1 MVSATGTGP
10 FGAPGELAHPAENAN
25 RITAVAIPS
34 RRRDGRSFGTS
45 GNGSSARSSGIH
57 RPAGGAGTGKRV
69 GGITNALVVMDTCA
83 CWGVAP
89 SVAAT
94 EAGDT
99 VQVEPM
105 SAPAHARPT
114 GDLNPPIGVMV
125 TVNVRVFPAFTFSV
139 AAGPVNPKSG
149 AAVPF
154 PLSVMICGLPPASSA
169 SDSVPVRAPKE
180 IGRASCREGELAPA
194 AEVAGLVG
202 QALAPVLIAAKSP
215 EAANE
220 FIVKAAGPVFV
231 IIACIGVVLSASG
244 WLPMPALVGANP
256 TPGAVPFP
264 LSVMIC
270 GLPPGSAVRGGGP
283 VRAPEA
289 VGVKVTLMVQFAPA
303 AKVAGLVG
311 QALAPV
317 LGAAKSLEAAN
328 ELIVKAAAPVFVSV
342 TVIGALVV
350 ASSWLPKSRLV
361 GANPTP
367 GAVPFPLREN
377 ICGLPPAS
385 SASDSV
391 PVRAPEAVGV
401 KVTLMVQFA
410 PAAKV
415 AGLVG
420 QALAPVL
427 VAAKSLEAAN
437 ELIVKAAA
445 PVFVS
450 VTVIGALVVASS
462 WLPKSRLVG
471 ANPTPGAFEPVPIK
485 HNIGRAQAWTAVTNQ
500 PRIPPDAFRV
510 KVTCIVLVT
519 LLSKVPRLLR
529 PTLFPYTTLFR
540 SLEAANELIVKAA
553 APVFVSV
560 TVIGALVVASSWLP
574 KSRPVGANPTPGE
587 FEPVPLRLTF
597 CGLFK
602 SSSVKTSVA
611 ASAAATDGVKVTL
624 TLH

>member
-34 RRRDGRSFGTS
+34 RTRNGRIFGTS
-45 GNGSSARSSGIH
+45 ANSSSARNSGIH
-57 RPAGGAGTGKRV
+57 RQAGGAGTGKRV

-154 PLSVMICGLPPASSA
+154 PLSVMICGLPP
-169 SDSVPVRAPKE
+169 
-180 IGRASCREGELAPA
+180 
-194 AEVAGLVG
+194 GLEERRVG
-202 QALAPVLIAAKSP
+202 
-215 EAANE
+215 
-220 FIVKAAGPVFV
+220 
-231 IIACIGVVLSASG
+231 
-244 WLPMPALVGANP
+244 
-256 TPGAVPFP
+256 T
-264 LSVMIC
+264 
-270 GLPPGSAVRGGGP
+270 

-317 LGAAKSLEAAN
+317 LVAAKSPEAAN
-328 ELIVKAAAPVFVSV
+328 ELIVKAAVPVFVSV
-342 TVIGALVV
+342 TVIGVLVV
-350 ASSWLPKSRLV
+350 ASGWLPKPSLV

-367 GAVPFPLREN
+367 GAVPFPLSVM
-377 ICGLPPAS
+377 ICGLPPALS
-385 SASDSV
+385 VSDSV

-437 ELIVKAAA
+437 ELIVKADTARAHSVTPITSLVLARSWVPKTRLVGANPTPGAVPFPLREIICGLRPASAA
-445 PVFVS
+445 SAFPTRRSSDLVGVKVTLMVQVPPAAKVAGLVGQALAPVLVAAKSPEAANELIVKAAVPVFVS
-450 VTVIGALVVASS
+450 VTVIGVLVVASS

-471 ANPTPGAFEPVPIK
+471 E
-485 HNIGRAQAWTAVTNQ
+485 IGRAACRQRALSVVVGGL
-500 PRIPPDAFRV
+500 PPA
-510 KVTCIVLVT
+510 
-519 LLSKVPRLLR
+519 
-529 PTLFPYTTLFR
+529 
-540 SLEAANELIVKAA
+540 
-553 APVFVSV
+553 
-560 TVIGALVVASSWLP
+560 
-574 KSRPVGANPTPGE
+574 
-587 FEPVPLRLTF
+587 
-597 CGLFK
+597 
-602 SSSVKTSVA
+602 
-611 ASAAATDGVKVTL
+611 
-624 TLH
+624 